1 MQLLTAAVL
10 KYVSAGLLAACL
22 IFLGLWQMDKQG
34 AKKWKGR
41 AEYYQGELARISD
54 TKNEQAEVTTKTIE
68 RVRVVE
74 REAGRQAEKVENA
87 PVTPGVCETPTA
99 VLEADL

>member
-1 MQLLTAAVL
+1 MF
-10 KYVSAGLLAACL
+10 GLIRPFMGHLSLGLAALCL
-22 IFLGLWQMDKQG
+22 VLFGLWQMDKQG
-34 AKKWKGR
+34 AKKWKAR
-41 AEYYQGELARISD
+41 AEFYQGELARISD

-68 RVRVVE
+68 RVRIVE